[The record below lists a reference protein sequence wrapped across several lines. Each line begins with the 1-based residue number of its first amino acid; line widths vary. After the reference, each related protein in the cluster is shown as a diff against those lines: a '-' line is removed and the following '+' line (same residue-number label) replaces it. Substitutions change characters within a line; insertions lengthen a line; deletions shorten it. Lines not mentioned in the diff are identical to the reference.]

1 MRFQHSILKPNPAT
15 CPSQQAANLKTAK
28 ELGLTVRRSLLAIA
42 NEVVEPFLD
51 QAGDASVGENC
62 RKF

>member
-42 NEVVEPFLD
+42 NEVVE
-51 QAGDASVGENC
+51 
-62 RKF
+62 